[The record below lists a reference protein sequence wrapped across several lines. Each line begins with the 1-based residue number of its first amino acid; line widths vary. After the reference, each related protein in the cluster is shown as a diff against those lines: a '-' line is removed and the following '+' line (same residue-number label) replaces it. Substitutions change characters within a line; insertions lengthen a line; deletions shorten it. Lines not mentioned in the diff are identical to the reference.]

1 MPGFVRQTVPLVNGL
16 MSGRTCRQRTL
27 EMILGVAGLVGGDWR
42 SIDNA
47 TLQRVS
53 DFGFKTVQIRVDDPV
68 SATDAEISRVAALY
82 EEFGFPMAQSVGN
95 YGNGLCSSDDAERS
109 SKITFLEEMVRFS
122 AKLGCPNTYFRPGSM
137 NQKGAWMPHPDNR
150 SPEVFDRLVDSGKRA
165 CKVAEAEGVD
175 LAIEGGVVCPLY
187 SAQRVKDLI
196 DAVGSPALKF
206 NMDPV
211 NFVGSI
217 EQAYDN
223 TALLNEFYEL
233 LPDRILG
240 AHAKDFTLIE
250 KLLPQFEEA
259 IIGQP
264 ESMLDQATFLR
275 GMQRVCPDAHILIE
289 HLPDDKVPLAAEGLQ
304 REAQAAGITW
314 S

>member
-1 MPGFVRQTVPLVNGL
+1 
-16 MSGRTCRQRTL
+16 
-27 EMILGVAGLVGGDWR
+27 MILGVAGLVTGDWR
-42 SIDNA
+42 TIDSS
-47 TLQRVS
+47 TLQRAA
-53 DFGFKTVQIRVDDPV
+53 DLGFKTVQIRADDP
-68 SATDAEISRVAALY
+68 SGATDAEIGRVSALY
-82 EEFGFPMAQSVGN
+82 KEFGFPMAQSVGN
-95 YGNGLCSSDDAERS
+95 YGGGLCSADEAERS
-109 SKITFLEEMVRFS
+109 STVTFLEDMVRFS

-137 NQKGAWMPHPDNR
+137 NTSGPWKPHPDNR
-150 SPEVFDRLVDSGKRA
+150 SEVVFDRLIDSGKRA
-165 CKVAEAEGVD
+165 CRVAESEGVD
-175 LAIEGGVVCPLY
+175 LAIEGGVVSPLH

-223 TALLNEFYEL
+223 TSLLNEFYEL

-240 AHAKDFTLIE
+240 AHAKDFTLVE
-250 KLLPQFEEA
+250 SLLPRFEET

-275 GMQRVCPDAHILIE
+275 GMQVACPDAHILIE
-289 HLPDDKVPLAAEGLQ
+289 HLPDDKIPLAAEGLK
-304 REAQAAGITW
+304 REAELAGINW
-314 S
+314 D